1 MKCFASRLLFVA
13 VVTAVAFI
21 VGISG
26 TANAGSEK
34 RTIRYQVTS
43 SFPVADYISYQTD
56 TGQWHEAN
64 VKLPWSTE
72 FLDFGGA
79 VFVISAQGP
88 GSITCTISINGNVV
102 SNTTATGQ
110 PARAACAH

>member
-1 MKCFASRLLFVA
+1 MKGFAGRLLLVAA
-13 VVTAVAFI
+13 VVVALT

-26 TANAGSEK
+26 TATAGSDK
-34 RTIRYQVTS
+34 RTVRYQVTGN
-43 SFPVADYISYQTD
+43 FPVADYISYQTD

-72 FLDFGGA
+72 FFDFGTA

-110 PARAACAH
+110 PARAACEH